1 MPLGGFV
8 GIELDGVIADIVGV
22 GQGEQLFSFTPFV
35 FSQHKNSG
43 CATKRRCWLPFSEER
58 KGGIRTND
66 REPYGWG
73 LAENLHHWK
82 ISPW

>member
-1 MPLGGFV
+1 MSNNV
-8 GIELDGVIADIVGV
+8 G
-22 GQGEQLFSFTPFV
+22 FTPFV
-35 FSQHKNSG
+35 FHNIKTLS
-43 CATKRRCWLPFSEER
+43 FSEER

-66 REPYGWG
+66 REPCGWG